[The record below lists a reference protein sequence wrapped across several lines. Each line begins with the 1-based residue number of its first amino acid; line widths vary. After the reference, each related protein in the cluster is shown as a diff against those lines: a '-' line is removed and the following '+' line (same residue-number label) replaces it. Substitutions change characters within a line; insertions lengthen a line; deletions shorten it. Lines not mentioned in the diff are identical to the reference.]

1 MQMKEREAPTNQYA
15 GHEHRIEKN
24 DQCAQEKFALNYK
37 KATNLLLMIH
47 LWSWFHAAAMH
58 SVLLAALAMPVGGH
72 SITSH
77 LDPLA
82 AAPTIRLAVIIRHSK
97 LSDLE
102 DLRLYNVN
110 FRYRYRAAQE
120 LKWRIVVIIRYV
132 AMGRVFLPCSEH
144 LLVYPSF
151 VRCPPEI

>member
-15 GHEHRIEKN
+15 GRERRIGKKRPM
-24 DQCAQEKFALNYK
+24 CAGKVRAKLQKGNKSSAYDSPLELV
-37 KATNLLLMIH
+37 
-47 LWSWFHAAAMH
+47 HAAAMH
-58 SVLLAALAMPVGGH
+58 SVLLAALAMPVVGH
-72 SITSH
+72 SVTSH

-82 AAPTIRLAVIIRHSK
+82 AAPTIHLAVIIRHSK

-110 FRYRYRAAQE
+110 FRYRYRAARE

-132 AMGRVFLPCSEH
+132 AMGRAFLPCSEH